1 MKSLRLFLLGMV
13 FASFLL
19 ATAAPCLAQ
28 IKLYL
33 KDGSY
38 QFVKSYQ
45 IKGDRVRYYSVERS
59 AWEEI
64 PVTLVDFQAT
74 ERAQKQ
80 KQQEQQKI
88 LEEAAQTENDTYQLA
103 QNGGYEIAPGVR
115 LPSNEGIYAYDG
127 TRVIALLQSQ
137 GSLARDKK
145 RLALNIALPAPILK
159 SRMLVVIPG
168 RAAAVRILKPQPV
181 FYAQFADGAGAN
193 IELLRLKS
201 GNDDREVE
209 NIDSRLGGKPSESRA
224 LLPLTRKQLAPGL
237 FELKPERSL
246 SPGEY
251 ALGEVNQ
258 DKLNLDVWDFG
269 IGSPKHEAH

>member
-1 MKSLRLFLLGMV
+1 MRCFRLSIFTIAAAL
-13 FASFLL
+13 FLL

-38 QFVKSYQ
+38 QLVKSYEVE
-45 IKGDRVRYYSVERS
+45 GDRVRYYSVERS
-59 AWEEI
+59 DWEEI
-64 PVTLVDFQAT
+64 PATLVDFQTT
-74 ERAQKQ
+74 ERKQKQ

-88 LEEAAQTENDTYQLA
+88 LEEAAKTEKDTYQLA
-103 QNGGYEIAPGVR
+103 QNGGYEIASGVR

-168 RAAAVRILKPQPV
+168 KASAVRIFKDQPV
-181 FYAQFADGAGAN
+181 FYAQFADGAGVN

-201 GNDDREVE
+201 GKNDREVE
-209 NIDSRLGGKPSESRA
+209 NIGSRLGGKPSESRA
-224 LLPLTRKQLAPGL
+224 SLPLARKQLAPGI
-237 FELKPERSL
+237 FELKPEQSL
-246 SPGEY
+246 TPGEY
-251 ALGEVNQ
+251 ALGEVDKN
-258 DKLNLDVWDFG
+258 KLNLDVWDFG
-269 IGSPKHEAH
+269 IGSPKQKAP